1 MDKKSIALIGLLE
14 ILFLALIGFACFMA
28 GKSIADN
35 KITAINERNEA
46 DKIAIF
52 QEARIREAETIIFNQ
67 ADERAETLNIVNA
80 IFEMDMRKEIK
91 LNQNAIFLLGEIS
104 ELNN

>member
-14 ILFLALIGFACFMA
+14 ILLLAVIGFAFFMA

-35 KITAINERNEA
+35 KITAIIESNECE
-46 DKIAIF
+46 KMAIF
-52 QEARIREAETIIFNQ
+52 KEAERREAEAIIINQ
-67 ADERAETLNIVNA
+67 LDERAETLEIVNA